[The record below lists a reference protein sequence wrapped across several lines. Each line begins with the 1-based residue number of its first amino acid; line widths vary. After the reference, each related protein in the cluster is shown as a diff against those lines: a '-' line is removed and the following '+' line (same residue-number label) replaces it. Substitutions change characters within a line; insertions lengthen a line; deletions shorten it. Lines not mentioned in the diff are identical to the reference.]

1 MSDITVVVKATKAE
15 AEEFAAKFRKR
26 FPYIYGDIIV
36 PKPKRGGTFLYCTQL
51 VERHVPKRDSLGRK
65 TRYTATETGEC
76 GKKFRIL
83 KRYRRHYRRFHAEP

>member
-1 MSDITVVVKATKAE
+1 MTAVKPLPVADLIDARELVKLFR
-15 AEEFAAKFRKR
+15 EEFPDVYRWAL
-26 FPYIYGDIIV
+26 V
-36 PKPKRGGTFLYCTQL
+36 PDPKQGGTFLYCTQI
-51 VERHVPKRDSLGRK
+51 VERNVPKVDKLGRK